1 MAPKRKQSKT
11 NWRKRGQEFEEAAL
25 TARQGRDL
33 DVRTGGSFSGKA
45 DADLF
50 SVTAGGSSAATAP
63 RARRS
68 REERSTTPL
77 YVDSNVAANPHVPIV
92 SKVRTSGA
100 TEKLTR
106 HSVKVRKVQERA
118 VRQNAHTRPKPSV
131 AGPAVY
137 DLWGDASAP
146 AALALST
153 RSPRAVA
160 KARTTRRSGSEVP
173 ETKGGAG
180 AIAAVQVPMAGASY
194 NPSREAHQEL
204 LGRAVGYELE
214 RIRKAELHQ
223 HTPFGQ
229 AQLRAVEDEGV
240 GTNRDDAEGKGEG
253 EGEGEG
259 EEEAGEGG
267 VHRERDK
274 LTCANPN
281 PSPNPNPNPNPSPS
295 PSPDPNPS
303 PKPSSRAQQRL
314 PRPRPALPLPP
325 PALPPLALAPPALP
339 QPALPPPSPSV
350 LTLSLSRSAL
360 ALPP

>member
-267 VHRERDK
+267 THRDRDK
-274 LTCANPN
+274 LTCGNACL
-281 PSPNPNPNPNPSPS
+281 
-295 PSPDPNPS
+295 DPAP
-303 PKPSSRAQQRL
+303 RCLCL
-314 PRPRPALPLPP
+314 PPP
-325 PALPPLALAPPALP
+325 PALA
-339 QPALPPPSPSV
+339 PPSP
-350 LTLSLSRSAL
+350 
-360 ALPP
+360 PP